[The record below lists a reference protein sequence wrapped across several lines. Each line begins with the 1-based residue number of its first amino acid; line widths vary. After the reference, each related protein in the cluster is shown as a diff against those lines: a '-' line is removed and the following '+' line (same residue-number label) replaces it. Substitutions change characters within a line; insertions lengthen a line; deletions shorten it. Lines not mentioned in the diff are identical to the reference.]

1 MFRRYSFFFTL
12 SFAIVSVLNAQSDYY
27 HQELSITTEND
38 VYLLQ
43 NTDRYYSNGALI
55 HFRFISNKRSFLGV
69 RHREETKR
77 IIELELSQ
85 KFFTPKDLT
94 LTNFVDYDRP
104 YAGWLYTGFTVSD
117 FPKPNRIIS
126 FGAELGVVG
135 DISGADGFQTWY
147 HRNFGFPDPQGWDF
161 QIRNE
166 LVANLKASYSYQL
179 PLVKNSV
186 DLITSTS
193 AVLGT
198 GFINA
203 MQQVDVRF
211 GKLQSLDES
220 VFKNA
225 IIGRRRNGFERHAY
239 FFLGYGAQWVGHN
252 ITVQG
257 SLWKDNSPHTEDIHS
272 GIHRFRVGWAANSVN
287 TTFKMTYN
295 WLSEEVKGA
304 KVHSYIGFE
313 LLIRFRP
320 QKL

>member
-1 MFRRYSFFFTL
+1 MFSGLT
-12 SFAIVSVLNAQSDYY
+12 AQSDYY

-55 HFRFISNKRSFLGV
+55 HFRFIPEKRSFLGIG
-69 RHREETKR
+69 HKEDTKR

-94 LTNFVDYDRP
+94 LTDIVDYDRP
-104 YAGWLYTGFTVSD
+104 YAGWLYTGLTISD
-117 FPKPNRIIS
+117 FPKANQALTY
-126 FGAELGVVG
+126 GAELGVVG

-147 HRNFGFPDPQGWDF
+147 HRNFGFPVPQGWDF

-166 LVANLKASYSYQL
+166 LVFNLKASYSYQF
-179 PLVKNSV
+179 PLLKNSI
-186 DLITSTS
+186 DLITTSS

-203 MQQVDVRF
+203 MQQADFRF

-220 VFKNA
+220 AFKNA

-257 SLWKDNSPHTEDIHS
+257 SLWKDNSPHTEDIYHS
-272 GIHRFRVGWAANSVN
+272 IQRFRVGWAASSVN

-320 QKL
+320 RNF

>member
-1 MFRRYSFFFTL
+1 MFRRFFFFL
-12 SFAIVSVLNAQSDYY
+12 ALLFAFASGLYAQADYY

-55 HFRFISNKRSFLGV
+55 HFRFIPDKSSFLGIS
-69 RHREETKR
+69 HKEEVKR
-77 IIELELSQ
+77 IIEIELSQ

-94 LTNFVDYDRP
+94 LTDFAEYDRP
-104 YAGWLYTGFTVSD
+104 YAGWLYTGLTISD
-117 FPKPNRIIS
+117 FVKPNQLLS
-126 FGAELGVVG
+126 YGVELGVVG

-147 HRNFGFPDPQGWDF
+147 HRNFGFPEPQGWDF

-166 LVANLKASYSYQL
+166 LVFNLKANYSYQV
-179 PLVKNSV
+179 PLLKNSI

-193 AVLGT
+193 AMLGT

-203 MQQVDVRF
+203 RQQVDVRF
-211 GKLQSLDES
+211 GKLQALDES

-225 IIGRRRNGFERHAY
+225 IIGRRRNGFDRHAY

-252 ITVQG
+252 ITIQG
-257 SLWKDNSPHTEDIHS
+257 SLWKDNSPHTEDVFL
-272 GIHRFRVGWAANSVN
+272 GIQRFRVGWAANSEN

-320 QKL
+320 RK

>member
-1 MFRRYSFFFTL
+1 MYRRYLFSVAL
-12 SFAIVSVLNAQSDYY
+12 SLIMFSGLIAQSDYF

-55 HFRFISNKRSFLGV
+55 HFRFIPEKRSFLGIG
-69 RHREETKR
+69 HKEDTKR

-85 KFFTPKDLT
+85 KFFTPRDLT
-94 LTNFVDYDRP
+94 LTDIADYDRP
-104 YAGWLYTGFTVSD
+104 YAGWLYTGLTISD
-117 FPKPNRIIS
+117 FPKANQALTY
-126 FGAELGVVG
+126 GAELGVVG
-135 DISGADGFQTWY
+135 SISGADGFQTWY
-147 HRNFGFPDPQGWDF
+147 HRNFGFPEPQGWDS

-166 LVANLKASYSYQL
+166 LVFNLKANYSYQF
-179 PLVKNSV
+179 PLLKNSI
-186 DLITSTS
+186 DLITTSS

-203 MQQVDVRF
+203 MQQADFRF

-220 VFKNA
+220 AFKSA

-252 ITVQG
+252 VTIQG
-257 SLWKDNSPHTEDIHS
+257 SLWKDNSPHTEEIYNS
-272 GIHRFRVGWAANSVN
+272 IQRFRVGWAASSVN

-295 WLSEEVKGA
+295 WLSEEVRGA

-320 QKL
+320 RNL